1 MHNHRY
7 CKRISCVLQTCSRR
21 ISSGITDFPRDFRRK
36 TLLMSAILALGFS
49 ATVRA
54 ETFVDANGL
63 GNHTPAPQ
71 DIQKIDDE
79 LSVRARIVHDKSGKL
94 ADNAVGEEMLRLEL
108 TFTTVDGAADRPIRF
123 RCRVT
128 FLHANGESPD
138 IEKAGICYKGH
149 LADGIGGYH
158 RFAVNLRFQM
168 KNTDPQGTSGVQ
180 IELKEEHSGLT
191 KVLVPTYGWVRQ

>member
-7 CKRISCVLQTCSRR
+7 YKRISCELHPYYKR
-21 ISSGITDFPRDFRRK
+21 ISSLMTDFPKGFRRK
-36 TLLMSAILALGFS
+36 TLLTSGILALGFGVT
-49 ATVRA
+49 ALA

-71 DIQKIDDE
+71 VVQKIDDE
-79 LSVRARIVHDKSGKL
+79 LSVRARIVHDATGKI
-94 ADNAVGEEMLRLEL
+94 ATNAVGEEMLRLEL

-180 IELKEEHSGLT
+180 IDLKEEHSGLT